1 MMRARVQGSKVQGS
15 RSRPVEGHTRK
26 LEAIIFSDLGAAAG
40 FMALDWVQ
48 QALKQKLGFVPF
60 PATLNLRPKT
70 QEDARAWQTIQKELK
85 GVDLFPPDSGFCTAQ
100 LFWVQISGA
109 AMTEGVI
116 VKGAVLVPEVANY
129 PKDKI
134 EVVAP
139 VRLKDHCGVKDGD
152 QVTVEFIH

>member
-1 MMRARVQGSKVQGS
+1 MSEQ
-15 RSRPVEGHTRK
+15 RK
-26 LEAIIFSDLGAAAG
+26 LEGIIFSDLGAAAD

-48 QALKQKLGFVPF
+48 QRLKQSLGFWPF

-70 QEDARAWQTIQKELK
+70 QEDARAWQRIQKELK
-85 GVDLFPPDSGFCTAQ
+85 GVDLLPPNSEFCTAQ
-100 LFWVQISGA
+100 IFSVEISGA
-109 AMTEGVI
+109 AMTDGVI

-139 VRLKDHCGVKDGD
+139 VRLKDHFGVNDGD
-152 QVTVEFIH
+152 QLTVEFIH

>member
-1 MMRARVQGSKVQGS
+1 VSGR
-15 RSRPVEGHTRK
+15 RK
-26 LEAIIFSDLGAAAG
+26 LEGIIFSDLGAAAG

-48 QALKQKLGFVPF
+48 EGLKQSLGFSPF

-70 QEDARAWQTIQKELK
+70 QEDAMVWQRIQKELK
-85 GVDLFPPDSGFCTAQ
+85 GVDLFPPNSKFCTAQ
-100 LFWVQISGA
+100 IFLVEIGRA
-109 AMTEGVI
+109 ATTDGVT

-139 VRLKDHCGVKDGD
+139 VRLKDHFGVHDGD
-152 QVTVEFIH
+152 QLTVEFIH